1 MHCYS
6 LSAETTQDTTYYS
19 LILTSDQ
26 QQRACKAPRQRLSWL
41 FGLVLM
47 QLSTESFGFDWSI
60 TELHYQYGRLK
71 QPFLQQPEANTSVV
85 TFQHANGW
93 RYGNNFLFFD
103 TLMPHQGKMDYYGEY
118 YGSLSLS
125 KLTGVNFAAGPIKD
139 IGLLMGVN
147 WAPTPGMLKYLPGL
161 RISWDFPGVT
171 FLNTDITAYVDYS
184 DRNIKEND
192 NFMIDINGQYP
203 FKLFNANFSIEGH
216 AEYIGE
222 RRNQFGQVHAWF
234 FSQIQVRYDIGELL
248 LKKSKK
254 VFIGTEWQYWSHKF
268 GSNVE
273 ENVAQALLVWRL

>member
-1 MHCYS
+1 MRCYS
-6 LSAETTQDTTYYS
+6 LSAAMIQDTAYS

-26 QQRACKAPRQRLSWL
+26 QKRARKAPRQRLSWL
-41 FGLVLM
+41 FGLVLI
-47 QLSTESFGFDWSI
+47 QLSTKSFGFDWSI

-71 QPFLQQPEANTSVV
+71 QPFLHQPEANTSVV

-125 KLTGVNFAAGPIKD
+125 KLTGVNLAVGPIKD

-161 RISWDFPGVT
+161 RVSWDLPGFT
-171 FLNTDITAYVDYS
+171 FLNADVTAYIDYS

-192 NFMIDINGQYP
+192 SFMIDINGQYP

-254 VFIGTEWQYWSHKF
+254 VFIGTEWQYWNHKL